1 MTALAAL
8 FHRDGRSASRD
19 AIDRMVRSL
28 VIFGPDG
35 QRSATYG
42 PAALGC
48 AMRWTTPE
56 DVGVPQ
62 PVLGGDGRYAMVF
75 DGRIDNREDLADA
88 LGLTA
93 SAMAGLSD
101 GRLMMRCFERWNR
114 DAFTRIIGDWAF
126 ILWDEAEQQMMLVTD
141 PVGVRGMVYYATD
154 ACLYVA
160 TMPRGLHALPEVPRE
175 LNEERI
181 ADALCQLM
189 AGNNDTSYVGIHT
202 VPRGSLMTITADR
215 IETHRYYR
223 MTDHV
228 KPVRYARDEDYTEA
242 ARELLEKAV
251 RARLRSRYPIGA
263 LMSGGLDSSSVAVTA
278 SAMLEQQGTRLPT
291 FTSVPQDDWD
301 GRTEAHVY
309 GDETPF
315 VHAIAARHPNID
327 LNLVKAEGLAH
338 YYRQDELLRLSEAP
352 MRGAGLMGWMHTIFE
367 QAKSRDIKVM
377 LVGDSGNMTLS
388 YRGDGVYYDLF
399 TRGRWLQLAR
409 ELWAINRTPR
419 GVVAGLYGHV
429 LPGLLSSESWDKLLK
444 LRGIA
449 PLEQRWFRYSTAQRS
464 FGEAMRIPERAREA
478 GFDYFGKPASAKRAH
493 WHAMM
498 DGTGGGMHQFSKA
511 FSAMHDIELRD
522 PLGDRR
528 LIEWSFGVPEDQF
541 HRNGVP
547 RQMIKRVMDGVLPDE
562 VLHKKLLTGRI
573 NSDWQVRMAGDLPRM
588 REDIAAM
595 RDDPDVSRMVD
606 LDRLEAWVNDWPT
619 ETVTDPKDDRRFAL
633 MVNLPMAL
641 NAARFVE
648 LVKGRNR

>member
-19 AIDRMVRSL
+19 TIDRMVRSL
-28 VIFGPDG
+28 AIFGQDG

-42 PAALGC
+42 SAALGC
-48 AMRWTTPE
+48 AMRWVTPE

-62 PVLGGDGRYAMVF
+62 PVPGGGGRYAMVF
-75 DGRIDNREDLADA
+75 DGRIDNREDLAEA
-88 LGLTA
+88 LNLNA
-93 SAMAGLSD
+93 AAMAGLSD
-101 GRLMMRCFERWNR
+101 GRLMMRCYERWNR

-160 TMPRGLHALPEVPRE
+160 SMPRGLHALPEVPRE

-189 AGNNDTSYVGIHT
+189 TGNNDTSYVGIHT

-223 MTDHV
+223 MRDHV
-228 KPVRYARDEDYTEA
+228 KPVRYARDEDYAEA

-251 RARLRSRYPIGA
+251 RARLRSRHRIGA

-315 VHAIAARHPNID
+315 VQAIAARHPNID

-338 YYRQDELLRLSEAP
+338 YYRQDEFLRLSEGP
-352 MRGAGLMGWMHTIFE
+352 MRGAALMGWMHTIYE
-367 QAKSRDIKVM
+367 QAKSQDIKVM

-388 YRGDGVYYDLF
+388 YRGDGIYYDLF
-399 TRGRWLQLAR
+399 SRGRWLRLAH
-409 ELWAINRTPR
+409 ELQARKKGER
-419 GVVAGLYGHV
+419 GMAEGFYGFV
-429 LPGLLSSESWDKLLK
+429 LPGLFSNTGWDKLMK
-444 LRGIA
+444 LRGKQT
-449 PLEQRWFRYSTAQRS
+449 LEQRWFRYSTALRS
-464 FGEAMRIPERAREA
+464 FGEAMRIPERARET
-478 GFDYFGKPASAKRAH
+478 GFDYFGRPPAAKRAH

-498 DGTGGGMHQFSKA
+498 DSTGGGMHLFSKA
-511 FSAMHDIELRD
+511 FAAMHDVELRD

-528 LIEWSFGVPEDQF
+528 LIEWCFGVPEDQF

-562 VLHKKLLTGRI
+562 VLYKELLIGRI